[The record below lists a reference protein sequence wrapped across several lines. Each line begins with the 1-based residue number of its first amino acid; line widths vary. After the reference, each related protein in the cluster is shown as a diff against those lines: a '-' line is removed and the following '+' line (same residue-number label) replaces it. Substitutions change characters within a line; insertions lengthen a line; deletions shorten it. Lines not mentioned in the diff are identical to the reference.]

1 MIHSIHDTLLP
12 DSSPESSQ
20 VSTLSLSQSL
30 SLSKF
35 PLITL
40 LLITNSIAT
49 PPANAPEEHS
59 HHSHQIVIRSRQ
71 PHLYC
76 TVLFCNLYSSPTGV
90 DSVCLSVCCCVARP
104 PNFPTSSTSSDTTDR
119 HYTANFVCACLP
131 SHRSSSTTDKLCL
144 LFLFTN

>member
-1 MIHSIHDTLLP
+1 M
-12 DSSPESSQ
+12 
-20 VSTLSLSQSL
+20 TLSCRIRVLKALKSPLSQSL

-90 DSVCLSVCCCVARP
+90 DSVCLSVCLLLRRATTEFSHLLHLFRYDRPTLHSELRVCVPA
-104 PNFPTSSTSSDTTDR
+104 
-119 HYTANFVCACLP
+119 
-131 SHRSSSTTDKLCL
+131 
-144 LFLFTN
+144 FTPIIIDH

>member
-1 MIHSIHDTLLP
+1 MTLSCRIRVLKALK
-12 DSSPESSQ
+12 S
-20 VSTLSLSQSL
+20 LSLSQSL

-76 TVLFCNLYSSPTGV
+76 TVLYCNLYSSPLALTL
-90 DSVCLSVCCCVARP
+90 SVCLSVAASRDHRIFPPPPPLQIRP
-104 PNFPTSSTSSDTTDR
+104 TDTTQR
-119 HYTANFVCACLP
+119 TSCVRACLHTDH
-131 SHRSSSTTDKLCL
+131 HRPLTNSASSSSSRTECQPA
-144 LFLFTN
+144 